1 MYSISNIFLCL
12 HSSFLV
18 PNFFSLAR
26 DISVPALKSNK
37 IFFYLGHSGVICEG
51 LNHLA
56 IPDGWKWGGRVSE
69 HCPVWAEIY
78 ISDNLRIPATTP
90 LSNGISKI
98 PVDLI
103 SDSVTENLINE
114 KTKEKNKGFWERNWI
129 WRYNKQHVTCEK
141 ATGKENGSL

>member
-1 MYSISNIFLCL
+1 M
-12 HSSFLV
+12 
-18 PNFFSLAR
+18 
-26 DISVPALKSNK
+26 
-37 IFFYLGHSGVICEG
+37 
-51 LNHLA
+51 
-56 IPDGWKWGGRVSE
+56 SE

-141 ATGKENGSL
+141 ASGKENGSL